1 MTEIFG
7 PGWGNYAIRG
17 IIETSIPE
25 QVSLRPATPGWWIL
39 LGLLGCSVIY
49 VIWKRW
55 QQHLRN
61 RYRRDAQ
68 TALDKL
74 ETDYQGGDRE
84 CLREL
89 APLLRATALH
99 ATGQREELASVSGQA
114 WQQALQDMAPK
125 LPPLPIPQLEALAYR
140 PLSDGSPGLD
150 SLFTELRHWIALHE
164 LPDA

>member
-114 WQQALQDMAPK
+114 WQQAL
-125 LPPLPIPQLEALAYR
+125 
-140 PLSDGSPGLD
+140 
-150 SLFTELRHWIALHE
+150 
-164 LPDA
+164 